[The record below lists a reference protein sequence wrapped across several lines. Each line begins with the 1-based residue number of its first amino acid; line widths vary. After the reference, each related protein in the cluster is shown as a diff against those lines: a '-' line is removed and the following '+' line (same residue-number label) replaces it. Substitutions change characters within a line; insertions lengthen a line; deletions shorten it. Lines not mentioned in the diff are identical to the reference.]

1 MQEHLLMTK
10 FVILTLPRTG
20 STLLSKSLN
29 KHPEIFC
36 DDEIFHFSFRS
47 YFSPNQFRFLKI
59 RFLSKKINYLINYPA
74 TVLRLPGFLNKYYTN
89 KKNEH
94 FKARGFKLMYYQTF
108 YMPGLIRYLKR
119 NNVKVILLLRENVL
133 RNALSDL
140 RARTTGIYHFQD
152 DNEEQRSGLSKLNV
166 DIQILQQKMNYI
178 IKQNKKLESIV
189 RDMNYL
195 KIYYEDFEDWND
207 TINRISFFLNVSS
220 EQIEAG
226 AKKLNPHTLRDMISN
241 YSEVDNWLRKNNFS
255 AFTA

>member
-1 MQEHLLMTK
+1 MTK

-36 DDEIFHFSFRS
+36 NDEIFHFSFRR
-47 YFSPNQFRFLKI
+47 YFSPDQFRFLKI
-59 RFLSKKINYLINYPA
+59 RLLPKKINYAINYPA
-74 TVLRLPGFLNKYYTN
+74 TFLRLPGFLNKYFTN

-108 YMPGLIRYLKR
+108 YIPGLIHYLKR
-119 NNVKVILLLRENVL
+119 NDIKVILLLRENVL

-140 RARTTGIYHFQD
+140 RARSTGIYHYQD
-152 DNEEQRSGLSKLNV
+152 DNEEQRLGLSKLNV
-166 DIQILQQKMNYI
+166 DTNVLKQKMDYI

-189 RDMNYL
+189 SNMDHL

-207 TINRISFFLNVSS
+207 TVNRISDFLEVSRA
-220 EQIEAG
+220 QIAAG
-226 AKKLNPHTLRDMISN
+226 AKKLNPHTLQDMISN
-241 YSEVDNWLRKNNFS
+241 YNEVDGWLKKNNYS
-255 AFTA
+255 AFAV